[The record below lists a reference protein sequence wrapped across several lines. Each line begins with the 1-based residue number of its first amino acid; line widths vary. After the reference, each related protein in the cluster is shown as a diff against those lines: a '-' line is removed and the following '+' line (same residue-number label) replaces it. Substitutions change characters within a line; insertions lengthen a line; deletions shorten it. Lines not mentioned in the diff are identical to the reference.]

1 MMRGK
6 IRPEAGPKYR
16 PENRVKGHA
25 MKLALALAVCT
36 LFTGAMLWAEGD
48 DFAEYQGWMK
58 SNAATVADLNKN
70 LTAKDGAAAH
80 TDVRK
85 LQENLAMVMAYW
97 QSRNINDGVRFS
109 LDATYGLAQVDVLI
123 SQSKFD
129 DAAAALKTAQTS
141 CGSCHMA
148 HRDKAADGSFK
159 IKMK

>member
-1 MMRGK
+1 
-6 IRPEAGPKYR
+6 
-16 PENRVKGHA
+16 
-25 MKLALALAVCT
+25 MKLAFGLAVCT
-36 LFTGAMLWAEGD
+36 LLMGAVLWAQSD

-70 LTAKDGAAAH
+70 LTAKNAAAAH

-97 QSRNINDGVRFS
+97 QSRNVTDGVRFA
-109 LDATYGLAQVDVLI
+109 LDATYGLAQVDVLV
-123 SQSKFD
+123 SQGKLD
-129 DAAAALKTAQTS
+129 DAAAALKTAQNS

-159 IKMK
+159 IKLK

>member
-1 MMRGK
+1 
-6 IRPEAGPKYR
+6 
-16 PENRVKGHA
+16 
-25 MKLALALAVCT
+25 MKLALGLALCT
-36 LFTGAMLWAEGD
+36 LLTGAALWAQND

-97 QSRNINDGVRFS
+97 QSRNISDAVRFA
-109 LDATYGLAQVDVLI
+109 LDGTYGLAQVDVLV
-123 SQSKFD
+123 SQGKFD
-129 DAAAALKTAQTS
+129 DAAAALKTAQTN
-141 CGSCHMA
+141 CAGCHMA